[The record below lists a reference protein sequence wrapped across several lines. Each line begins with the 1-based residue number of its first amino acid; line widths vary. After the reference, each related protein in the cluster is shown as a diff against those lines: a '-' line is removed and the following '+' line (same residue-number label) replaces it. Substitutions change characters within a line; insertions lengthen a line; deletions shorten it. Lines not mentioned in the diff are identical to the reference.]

1 MLEYRFMT
9 TNEDYL
15 YLTQEKIEAGERL
28 SLADGLALYRADDLW
43 RLGALAERVTFK
55 RGGAYVYYSV
65 NRHINY
71 TNICRMQCGFCHFSQ
86 PAGEKKA
93 YAMTPDDVLAAVGE
107 ACEQGAG
114 EVHIVGGINGDLPF
128 DYYVE
133 IIERTHQKWPDLH
146 IKAFTA
152 VEIISMAG
160 SSGKSVEQVLALLM
174 AAGLGSL
181 PGGGAE
187 ILDEEYFRQVCPAK
201 PGPDEW
207 LAVHAAA
214 HRLGLMSTCT
224 MLYGYVETLEQRI
237 GHLLKLRELQDES
250 TAAGGGHFQCFVPLP
265 YTAGDVAGQTTAP
278 NALDDLRTIAVSR
291 LMLDNIE
298 HVKAFWPML
307 GVNLAQVALCF
318 GADDLDGTVQQY
330 RIVNHGADGDSAS
343 LSLDRLIRLITE
355 AGRTPVRRKSGR
367 YPR

>member
-1 MLEYRFMT
+1 MT

-15 YLTQEKIEAGERL
+15 YLIQEKIEAGARL
-28 SLADGLALYRADDLW
+28 SPADGLALYEGADLW
-43 RLGALAERVTFK
+43 RLGALAERITLK
-55 RGGAYVYYSV
+55 RAGKNVYYSA

-71 TNICRMQCGFCHFSQ
+71 TNICRMHCGFCHFSRR
-86 PAGEKKA
+86 AGEKHA
-93 YAMTPDDVLAAVGE
+93 YAMTPDEVLAAVGQAHE
-107 ACEQGAG
+107 HGAS
-114 EVHIVGGINGDLPF
+114 EVHIVGGINDDLPF
-128 DYYVE
+128 DYYLE
-133 IIERTHQKWPDLH
+133 IVERTHLKWPDMH

-152 VEIISMAG
+152 VEIISMARG
-160 SSGKSVEQVLALLM
+160 SGKTVEQVLSLLI

-187 ILDEEYFRQVCPAK
+187 ILDDEYFRHVCPAK
-201 PGPDEW
+201 PRPDEW

-224 MLYGYVETLEQRI
+224 MLYGHVETLEQRI

-250 TAAGGGHFQCFVPLP
+250 LAAGGGHFQCFIPLP
-265 YTAGDVAGQTTAP
+265 YTAYDAEGQAAAP

-307 GVNLAQVALCF
+307 SVNLAQVGLCF
-318 GADDLDGTVQQY
+318 GADDLDGTVHQY
-330 RIVNHGADGDSAS
+330 QIVSQGDQGDSTG
-343 LSLDRLIRLITE
+343 LSLDCLIRLITE
-355 AGRTPVRRKSGR
+355 ADRTPVRRESGR
-367 YPR
+367 YP